1 VDRRAIFGL
10 GNPGAR
16 YEKTLHN
23 VGFLAVDALCAETAP
38 GPSIPGIDAAWA
50 RLPMSGSAEV
60 FVARPLSFMN
70 RSGVPIGDL
79 LEIWE
84 VEPEHTLV
92 VHDDVDLDPG
102 RLKLKRG
109 GGAGGH
115 RGLLSIEECLGTR
128 EFCRLRVGVGRPPAG
143 EDTAEYVLTPLMG
156 EALEILLESGEQ
168 AARGARDWLS
178 LDFQAAQKKVNTRP
192 SPAVESP
199 ATSC

>member
-1 VDRRAIFGL
+1 MDRRAIFGL

-23 VGFLAVDALCAETAP
+23 VGFLAVDALRGETAP
-38 GPSIPGIDAAWA
+38 GPAIPGVEAEWSRLPDAAT
-50 RLPMSGSAEV
+50 GEV

-70 RSGVPIGDL
+70 RSGVPIGELLDL
-79 LEIWE
+79 WEI
-84 VEPEHTLV
+84 EPEQALV
-92 VHDDVDLDPG
+92 VHDDVDLEPG

-143 EDTAEYVLTPLMG
+143 EDTAQWVLAPLRG
-156 EALEILLESGEQ
+156 EGLEALLESGRQ
-168 AARGARDWLS
+168 AARGAQDWLS
-178 LDFQAAQKKVNTRP
+178 LDFEAAQKKVNTRP
-192 SPAVESP
+192 TPAVESP
-199 ATSC
+199 DPSC